1 MSQIHTPVTLADR
14 GEAQAAV
21 RARPAYAW
29 WADALAM
36 AAFVAGA
43 AGIVIAASHWTAPLT
58 PATSI
63 SLSPSALPLYAG
75 LSTLRMALAY
85 LLALLFSLIYARL
98 ATVSRRAERAMI
110 PVLDILQSI
119 PILSFLPGVVLAL
132 VALFP
137 HSNIGVELA
146 AILLI
151 FTSQAWNMTFSFHQS
166 LVTIPR
172 ELQEAAAIYR
182 LNPWQRFTRLEL
194 PFGMLPLIWN
204 SMMSWAGGWFFLMA
218 AEQFTLGPRSFQLP
232 GLGSYLQTAANA
244 GNGGALA
251 LGLFT
256 LIAVIILLDQ
266 LLWRPLLAWADHFK
280 VEQTGAAQPRSSA
293 VLRTLRRSRALAWLI
308 ERALDPLGEWLD
320 HQSVRALTLRPAQ
333 PQAPSH
339 AVERLT
345 ARRLALGVAGLAL
358 LALIGWGVV
367 AGGALLAQ
375 VSPQDWASVVIAT
388 LATLARTT
396 LALLIAV
403 AWTVPV
409 GVAIGLN
416 PRLARAAQPLAQ
428 LAASIPATALFP
440 VLLLVLI
447 GLPGGLNIAAIAL
460 MLLGT
465 QWYVLFNVIAGAMAI
480 PSDLLEAAQIYHLS
494 GWNRW
499 RRLILPAIF
508 PSLVTGMIT
517 ATGGAWNASIIA
529 EYVSFDNQTFSTV
542 GLGAVIAQAA
552 YHNQFALLLAATLAM
567 ALTVVAINRL
577 VWRRLYRLAEQ
588 RFRLE

>member
-1 MSQIHTPVTLADR
+1 MSQIHTPVTLAGR

-85 LLALLFSLIYARL
+85 LLALLFSLVYARL

-182 LNPWQRFTRLEL
+182 LNLWQRFTRLEL

-293 VLRTLRRSRALAWLI
+293 VLRTLRRSLALAWLA
-308 ERALDPLGEWLD
+308 ERVFDPLGEWLD
-320 HQSVRALTLRPAQ
+320 HQSVRALMLRPAQ

-409 GVAIGLN
+409 GVAIGIN

-447 GLPGGLNIAAIAL
+447 GLPGGLNIAAVAL

-480 PSDLLEAAQIYHLS
+480 PSDLLEAAAIYHLS
-494 GWNRW
+494 G
-499 RRLILPAIF
+499 
-508 PSLVTGMIT
+508 
-517 ATGGAWNASIIA
+517 
-529 EYVSFDNQTFSTV
+529 
-542 GLGAVIAQAA
+542 
-552 YHNQFALLLAATLAM
+552 
-567 ALTVVAINRL
+567 
-577 VWRRLYRLAEQ
+577 
-588 RFRLE
+588 